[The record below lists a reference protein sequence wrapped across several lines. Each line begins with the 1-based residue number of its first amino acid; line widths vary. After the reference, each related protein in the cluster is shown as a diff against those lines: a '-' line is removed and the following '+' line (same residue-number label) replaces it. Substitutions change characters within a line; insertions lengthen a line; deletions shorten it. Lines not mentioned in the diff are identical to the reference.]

1 MTSESAAPLFI
12 FTQPEVL
19 WYTIARESRRGAL
32 SRVRQ
37 ESGTVELEQAKKRVE
52 ELRAVIEKNNRL
64 YYDQDAPELEDFE
77 YDALTRELKE
87 LEAQYPELVTPASP
101 TQHVGGTPSGRFA
114 KVTHAVKME
123 SLLDAFSYDELRD
136 FDRRVRD
143 AGIEPEYVVE
153 IKIDG
158 LSCSLEYENGE
169 LVRASTRGDG
179 VVGEDVTANVRAIK
193 KIPKKLKNAPEFLEV
208 RGEVYMPHEAFQHLC
223 AEQELQGAAPF
234 KNPRNAAAGSLRQKD
249 AKITGSRGLSIFVFN
264 VQQVHGKELTT
275 HAESLDYLKSL
286 GLPVSPRYHIVHDI
300 EDAIKE
306 IEQIGQNRSKLD
318 FDMDGAVIKV
328 NHFAHRSS
336 DLKFSTNKF
345 PRWAIAFKYPP
356 EVKETTLRSIEVA
369 VGRTGVLTP
378 TACFDPVFLA
388 GTTVA
393 RATLHNEDFIRQ
405 FGLCI
410 GDTIQVRKAG
420 DIIPEVIGVVHHP
433 ENAEPYR
440 MPTACPSCGAPV
452 VHLEDEAALRC
463 VNPECPVQS
472 LRNIIHFAS
481 RDAMDIDG
489 LGTAVATQLVEKDL
503 VHSAADLYDLTLEQL
518 LTLEKF
524 KEKSATNLLH
534 AIENSKQNNLD
545 KLLFGFGIRNIGD
558 KAAAL
563 LAEHF
568 GTLEAIRE
576 ADIEKISEIDGFGG
590 VMGQSVVEFFAKDG
604 TTDLIH
610 RLADAGVN
618 MTWKGEPK
626 GDKLAG
632 MTLVVTGTLETLSRN
647 EAEALIVKNG
657 GKASGSVSKKTAY
670 VVAGTAAGSKLT
682 KAQALGVPVLTEEEF
697 LAMLRDEPEA

>member
-1 MTSESAAPLFI
+1 M
-12 FTQPEVL
+12 
-19 WYTIARESRRGAL
+19 
-32 SRVRQ
+32 
-37 ESGTVELEQAKKRVE
+37 ELEQAQKRVE

-64 YYDQDAPELEDFE
+64 YYDQDAPELEDYQ
-77 YDALTRELKE
+77 YDALTRELRE
-87 LEAQYPELVTPASP
+87 LEAAFPQLVSETSP
-101 TQHVGGTPSGRFA
+101 TQHVGGTASSRFA

-123 SLLDAFSYDELRD
+123 SLLDAFSYEELRD

-143 AGIEPEYVVE
+143 AGIQPEYVVE

-158 LSCSLEYENGE
+158 LSCSLEYENGT

-179 VVGEDVTANVRAIK
+179 LVGEDVTANVMAIRRV
-193 KIPKKLKNAPEFLEV
+193 PKQLKDAPEYLEV
-208 RGEVYMPHEAFQHLC
+208 RGEVYMPHQAFQKLC

-249 AKITGSRGLSIFVFN
+249 AKVTAGRGLSIFVFN
-264 VQQVHGKELTT
+264 VQQIRGKTLSS

-286 GLPVSPRYHIVHDI
+286 GLPVSPRYHVVRDI
-300 EDAIKE
+300 EDAIQE
-306 IEQIGQNRSKLD
+306 IEQIGQNRAKLD

-328 NHFAHRSS
+328 NAFDQRG
-336 DLKFSTNKF
+336 LLGSTNKF

-388 GTTVA
+388 GTTVG

-405 FGLCI
+405 LGLCI

-420 DIIPEVIGVVHHP
+420 DIIPEVIAVTAH
-433 ENAEPYR
+433 ARDAQPYQ
-440 MPTACPSCGAPV
+440 MPAVCPSCGAPV

-463 VNPECPVQS
+463 VNPECPAQA

-489 LGTAVATQLVEKDL
+489 LGTAVATQLVSKGM
-503 VHSAADLYDLTLEQL
+503 VHSAADLYTLTLEQL
-518 LTLEKF
+518 LTLDKF
-524 KEKSATNLLH
+524 KEKSATNLLQ
-534 AIENSKQNNLD
+534 AIQHSKQNNLD

-568 GTLEAIRE
+568 GSMQSIRE
-576 ADIEKISEIDGFGG
+576 ATAEQIGEIDGFGG
-590 VMGQSVVEFFAKDG
+590 VMAQSVLEFFAKEG
-604 TTDLIH
+604 TADLVH
-610 RLADAGVN
+610 RLADCGVN
-618 MTWKGEPK
+618 MQWKGEPK

-632 MTLVVTGTLETLSRN
+632 KTLVVTGTLETLSRS

-657 GKASGSVSKKTAY
+657 GKASGSVSKKTSY
-670 VVAGTAAGSKLT
+670 VVAGAAAGSKLT
-682 KAQALGVPVLTEEEF
+682 KAQALGVPVLTEQEF
-697 LAMLRDEPEA
+697 LAMLE

>member
-1 MTSESAAPLFI
+1 M
-12 FTQPEVL
+12 
-19 WYTIARESRRGAL
+19 
-32 SRVRQ
+32 
-37 ESGTVELEQAKKRVE
+37 ELEQAKKRVE

-87 LEAQYPELVTPASP
+87 LEAQFPQLVTASSP
-101 TQHVGGTPSGRFA
+101 TQKVGGTASSKLP

-136 FDRRVRD
+136 FDRRVRE

-179 VVGEDVTANVRAIK
+179 VVGEDVTANVRAIRS
-193 KIPKKLKNAPEFLEV
+193 IPKKLKDAPEFLEV
-208 RGEVYMPHEAFQHLC
+208 RGEVYMPHGAFQKLC

-264 VQQVHGKELTT
+264 VQQIRGKTLTK

-300 EDAIKE
+300 EQAIAE
-306 IEQIGQNRSKLD
+306 IEQIGQNRAKLD
-318 FDMDGAVIKV
+318 FDMDGAVIKL
-328 NHFAHRSS
+328 NDFAQR
-336 DLKFSTNKF
+336 DLMGSTNKF

-393 RATLHNEDFIRQ
+393 RATLHNEDFIHQ

-420 DIIPEVIGVVHHP
+420 DIIPEVIGVTNH
-433 ENAEPYR
+433 AEDAQPYE
-440 MPTACPSCGAPV
+440 MPTVCPSCGAPV

-463 VNPECPVQS
+463 VNPECPAQA

-481 RDAMDIDG
+481 RDAMDIEG
-489 LGTAVATQLVEKDL
+489 LGTAVATQLVEKAM
-503 VHSAADLYDLTLEQL
+503 VHSAADIYTLTREQL
-518 LTLEKF
+518 LTLDKF
-524 KEKSATNLLH
+524 KEKSADNLLN
-534 AIENSKQNNLD
+534 AIEASKQNNLD

-568 GTLEAIRE
+568 GTLQAVRE
-576 ADIEKISEIDGFGG
+576 ASAEQISEIDGFGG
-590 VMGQSVVEFFAKDG
+590 VMAQSVVEFFAKEG
-604 TTDLIH
+604 TTDLVH
-610 RLADAGVN
+610 RLADAGLN
-618 MTWKGEPK
+618 MQWKGEPK

-632 MTLVVTGTLETLSRN
+632 KTLVVTGTLETLSRN

-682 KAQALGVPVLTEEEF
+682 KAQALGIPVLTEAEF
-697 LAMLRDEPEA
+697 LAMISDENI

>member
-1 MTSESAAPLFI
+1 M
-12 FTQPEVL
+12 
-19 WYTIARESRRGAL
+19 
-32 SRVRQ
+32 
-37 ESGTVELEQAKKRVE
+37 ELEQAQKRVE

-64 YYDQDAPELEDFE
+64 YYDQDAPELEDYQ
-77 YDALTRELKE
+77 YDALTRELRE
-87 LEAQYPELVTPASP
+87 LEAAFPQLVSETSP
-101 TQHVGGTPSGRFA
+101 TQHVGGTASSRFA

-123 SLLDAFSYDELRD
+123 SLLDAFSYEELRD

-143 AGIEPEYVVE
+143 AGIQPEYVVE

-158 LSCSLEYENGE
+158 LSCSLEYENGT

-179 VVGEDVTANVRAIK
+179 LVGEDVTANVMAIRRV
-193 KIPKKLKNAPEFLEV
+193 PKQLKDAPEYLEV
-208 RGEVYMPHEAFQHLC
+208 RGEVYMPHQAFQKLC

-249 AKITGSRGLSIFVFN
+249 AKVTAGRGLSIFVFN
-264 VQQVHGKELTT
+264 VQQIRGKTLSS

-286 GLPVSPRYHIVHDI
+286 GLPVSPRYHVVRDI
-300 EDAIKE
+300 EDAIQE
-306 IEQIGQNRSKLD
+306 IEQIGQNRAKLD

-328 NHFAHRSS
+328 NAFDQRG
-336 DLKFSTNKF
+336 LLGSTNKF

-388 GTTVA
+388 GTTVG

-405 FGLCI
+405 LGLCI

-420 DIIPEVIGVVHHP
+420 DIIPEVIAVTAH
-433 ENAEPYR
+433 AQDAQSYQ
-440 MPTACPSCGAPV
+440 MPAVCPSCGAPV

-463 VNPECPVQS
+463 VNPECPAQA

-489 LGTAVATQLVEKDL
+489 LGTAVATQLVSKGM
-503 VHSAADLYDLTLEQL
+503 VHSAADLYTLTLEQL
-518 LTLEKF
+518 LTLDKF
-524 KEKSATNLLH
+524 KEKSATNLLQ
-534 AIENSKQNNLD
+534 AIQHSKQNNLD

-568 GTLEAIRE
+568 GSMQAIRE
-576 ADIEKISEIDGFGG
+576 ATAEQIGEIDGFGG
-590 VMGQSVVEFFAKDG
+590 VMAQSVLEFFAKEG
-604 TTDLIH
+604 TADLVH
-610 RLADAGVN
+610 RLADCGVN
-618 MTWKGEPK
+618 MQWKGEPK

-632 MTLVVTGTLETLSRN
+632 KTLVVTGTLETLSRS

-657 GKASGSVSKKTAY
+657 GKASGSVSKKTSY
-670 VVAGTAAGSKLT
+670 VVAGAAAGSKLT
-682 KAQALGVPVLTEEEF
+682 KAQALGVPVLTEQEF
-697 LAMLRDEPEA
+697 LAMLE

>member
-1 MTSESAAPLFI
+1 M
-12 FTQPEVL
+12 
-19 WYTIARESRRGAL
+19 
-32 SRVRQ
+32 
-37 ESGTVELEQAKKRVE
+37 ELEQAQKRVE

-87 LEAQYPELVTPASP
+87 LEAQFPQLVTPNSP

-123 SLLDAFSYDELRD
+123 SLLDAFSFDELRD
-136 FDRRVRD
+136 FDRRVRE
-143 AGIEPEYVVE
+143 AGVEPEYVVE

-158 LSCSLEYENGE
+158 LSCSLEYENGT

-179 VVGEDVTANVRAIK
+179 VVGEDVTANVKAIR
-193 KIPKKLKNAPEFLEV
+193 KIPKQLKDAPEFLEV

-249 AKITGSRGLSIFVFN
+249 SKITGSRGLSIFIFN
-264 VQQVHGKELTT
+264 VQQIRGKELTT

-286 GLPVSPRYHIVHDI
+286 GLPVSPRYHVVHNI
-300 EDAIKE
+300 EDAIAE

-328 NHFAHRSS
+328 NAFAQR
-336 DLKFSTNKF
+336 DLMGSTPKF

-420 DIIPEVIGVVHHP
+420 DIIPEVIGVTRH
-433 ENAEPYR
+433 EEGAQPYE
-440 MPTACPSCGAPV
+440 MPTVCPSCGAPV

-463 VNPECPVQS
+463 VNPGVPP
-472 LRNIIHFAS
+472 RNIIHFAS

-489 LGTAVATQLVEKDL
+489 LGTAVATQLVDKGL
-503 VHSAADLYDLTLEQL
+503 VHSAADLYTLTLEQL

-524 KEKSATNLLH
+524 KEKSATNLLQ
-534 AIENSKQNNLD
+534 AIAHSRENNLD

-568 GTLEAIRE
+568 GSLEAIRE
-576 ADIEKISEIDGFGG
+576 ATEEQISEIDGFGG
-590 VMGQSVVEFFAKDG
+590 VMAQSVTEFFAKDG
-604 TTDLIH
+604 TTDLVH
-610 RLADAGVN
+610 RLADAGLN
-618 MTWKGEPK
+618 MQWKGEPK

-632 MTLVVTGTLETLSRN
+632 KTLVVTGTLETLSRN

-682 KAQALGVPVLTEEEF
+682 KAQALGVPVLTEAEF
-697 LAMLRDEPEA
+697 LALLNKEPKPEA

>member
-1 MTSESAAPLFI
+1 M
-12 FTQPEVL
+12 
-19 WYTIARESRRGAL
+19 
-32 SRVRQ
+32 
-37 ESGTVELEQAKKRVE
+37 ELEQAQKRVE

-64 YYDQDAPELEDFE
+64 YYDQDAPELEDYQ
-77 YDALTRELKE
+77 YDALTRELRE
-87 LEAQYPELVTPASP
+87 LEAAFPQLVSETSP
-101 TQHVGGTPSGRFA
+101 TQHVGGTASSRFA

-123 SLLDAFSYDELRD
+123 SLLDAFSYEELRD

-143 AGIEPEYVVE
+143 AGIQPEYVVE

-158 LSCSLEYENGE
+158 LSCSLEYENGT

-179 VVGEDVTANVRAIK
+179 LVGEDVTANVMAIRRV
-193 KIPKKLKNAPEFLEV
+193 PKQLKDAPEYLEV
-208 RGEVYMPHEAFQHLC
+208 RGEVYMPHQAFQKLC
-223 AEQELQGAAPF
+223 AEQELLGAAPF

-249 AKITGSRGLSIFVFN
+249 AKVTAGRGLSIFVFN
-264 VQQVHGKELTT
+264 VQQIRGKTLSS

-286 GLPVSPRYHIVHDI
+286 GLPVSPRYHVVRDI
-300 EDAIKE
+300 EDAIQE
-306 IEQIGQNRSKLD
+306 IEQIGQNRAKLD

-328 NHFAHRSS
+328 NAFDQRG
-336 DLKFSTNKF
+336 LLGSTNKF

-388 GTTVA
+388 GTTVG

-405 FGLCI
+405 LGLCI
-410 GDTIQVRKAG
+410 GDSIQVRKAG
-420 DIIPEVIGVVHHP
+420 DIIPEVIAVTAH
-433 ENAEPYR
+433 AQDAQPYQ
-440 MPTACPSCGAPV
+440 MPAVCPSCGAPV

-463 VNPECPVQS
+463 VNPECPAQA

-489 LGTAVATQLVEKDL
+489 LGTAVATQLVSKGM
-503 VHSAADLYDLTLEQL
+503 VHSAADLYTLKLEQL
-518 LTLEKF
+518 LTLDKF
-524 KEKSATNLLH
+524 KEKSATNLLQ
-534 AIENSKQNNLD
+534 AIQHSKQNNLD

-568 GTLEAIRE
+568 GSMQAIRE
-576 ADIEKISEIDGFGG
+576 ATAEQIGEIDGFGG
-590 VMGQSVVEFFAKDG
+590 VMAQSVLEFFAKEG
-604 TTDLIH
+604 TADLVH
-610 RLADAGVN
+610 RLADRGVN
-618 MTWKGEPK
+618 MQWKGEPK

-632 MTLVVTGTLETLSRN
+632 KTLVVTGTLETLSRS

-657 GKASGSVSKKTAY
+657 GKASGSVSKKTSY
-670 VVAGTAAGSKLT
+670 VVAGAAAGSKLT
-682 KAQALGVPVLTEEEF
+682 KAQALGVPVLTEQEF
-697 LAMLRDEPEA
+697 LAMLE

>member
-1 MTSESAAPLFI
+1 M
-12 FTQPEVL
+12 
-19 WYTIARESRRGAL
+19 WYTKLKNESMGDNRML
-32 SRVRQ
+32 D
-37 ESGTVELEQAKKRVE
+37 LEQARQRVQ
-52 ELRAVIEKNNRL
+52 ELRTVIEKNNRL

-87 LEAQYPELVTPASP
+87 LEAAYPELITPASP

-114 KVTHAVKME
+114 KVTHTVKME

-136 FDRRVRD
+136 FDRRVQE
-143 AGIEPEYVVE
+143 AGVEPEYVVE

-193 KIPKKLKNAPEFLEV
+193 KIPKHLKNAPAFLEV

-223 AEQELQGAAPF
+223 AEQELQETAPF

-249 AKITGSRGLSIFVFN
+249 PKITGSRGLSIFVFN
-264 VQQVHGKELTT
+264 VQQIRGKELTT

-286 GLPVSPRYHIVHDI
+286 GLPVSPRYHIVHNI
-300 EDAIKE
+300 EDAIAE

-328 NHFAHRSS
+328 NRFAQR
-336 DLKFSTNKF
+336 DLMGSTNKF

-378 TACFDPVFLA
+378 TACFDPIFLA

-393 RATLHNEDFIRQ
+393 RATLHNEDFIHQ
-405 FGLCI
+405 FGLRI

-420 DIIPEVIGVVHHP
+420 DIIPEVIGVTHH
-433 ENAEPYR
+433 AEDADPYE
-440 MPTACPSCGAPV
+440 MPTVCPSCGAPV
-452 VHLEDEAALRC
+452 VHLEDESALRC
-463 VNPECPVQS
+463 INPECPAQA
-472 LRNIIHFAS
+472 LRNLIHFAS

-489 LGTAVATQLVEKDL
+489 LGTAVATQMVEKGL
-503 VHSAADLYDLTLEQL
+503 VHSVADLYALTQEQL
-518 LTLEKF
+518 LTLDKF
-524 KEKSATNLLH
+524 KEKSADNLH
-534 AIENSKQNNLD
+534 KAIERSKENNLD

-576 ADIEKISEIDGFGG
+576 ASVEAISEIDGFGG
-590 VMGQSVVEFFAKDG
+590 VMAQSIVEFFAKDG
-604 TTDLIH
+604 TADVVH

-618 MTWKGEPK
+618 MKWKGEPK

-632 MTLVVTGTLETLSRN
+632 KTLVVTGTLETLSRS
-647 EAEALIVKNG
+647 EAEALIVRNG
-657 GKASGSVSKKTAY
+657 GKASGSVSKKTSY
-670 VVAGTAAGSKLT
+670 VVAGAAAGSKLT
-682 KAQALGVPVLTEEEF
+682 KAQSLGVPVLTEEEF
-697 LAMLRDEPEA
+697 LAMLRDE